1 MSDPRPVFEARPVF
15 KAQLVLV
22 PTSTLQL
29 TDGNIV
35 YFAETISTF
44 VKMLMICSDWQSEIR
59 KPKY

>member
-15 KAQLVLV
+15 KARLVLV
-22 PTSTLQL
+22 PPHHDYLW
-29 TDGNIV
+29 NIV

-44 VKMLMICSDWQSEIR
+44 VKRLTICSDREPEIR